1 VPAKLGDED
10 NLEDEEID
18 EADLRLDT
26 VSDQSIESCKASSE
40 KCISILDLPKS
51 RKYWIK
57 R

>member
-18 EADLRLDT
+18 EADLRLET
-26 VSDQSIESCKASSE
+26 VSDQFIETCKTSCE